1 MTEDFSL
8 FIKKLKARDKK
19 AWEDT
24 YRYFYSSLC
33 AYAAKI
39 TEEGEAGKDIA
50 QSCFIKLWNS
60 SFVFPDIK
68 SMTAWM
74 YRTAF
79 NASLNYMRNRNT
91 SKGIHLKFIEKINEE
106 EGIEKAVKE
115 EAVNRLSRILEKLPE
130 QQKNI
135 MLHTIEGKTVKEI
148 ASLLSISE
156 NTVKTHKKRAYDI
169 IRSKMTKDSDII
181 LWMFIKTYL

>member
-1 MTEDFSL
+1 MDVSHGIQCFSQL
-8 FIKKLKARDKK
+8 YEKPKYLQRHPF
-19 AWEDT
+19 E
-24 YRYFYSSLC
+24 
-33 AYAAKI
+33 
-39 TEEGEAGKDIA
+39 
-50 QSCFIKLWNS
+50 
-60 SFVFPDIK
+60 
-68 SMTAWM
+68 
-74 YRTAF
+74 
-79 NASLNYMRNRNT
+79 
-91 SKGIHLKFIEKINEE
+91 IHLNEE

-115 EAVNRLSRILEKLPE
+115 KAVNRLSRILEKLPE

>member
-8 FIKKLKARDKK
+8 FIKKLKARDKE
-19 AWEDT
+19 AWEDA

-33 AYAAKI
+33 AYATKI

-115 EAVNRLSRILEKLPE
+115 
-130 QQKNI
+130 
-135 MLHTIEGKTVKEI
+135 I